1 MKIQIFSAS
10 ITPRLHYICN
20 YIFNQI
26 ADVEYELISDVSL
39 VNPDAKLINYST
51 LDLQCDLKIIPA
63 GLIHE
68 SGIQSHLFVPVKIE
82 ETIQIFHS
90 VNCPYGFDVFAAI
103 FFMLSRY
110 EEYHCKEKDTHQR
123 MKAESSLAYQN
134 GFLEVPVV
142 DIWVGNFL
150 KKLGIQIK
158 PQHQFKYLQTFDIDN
173 AYAYRY
179 KGLGRN
185 IGGLLSAFFKLE
197 WRYFWQRIMVLGD
210 FMKDPYDS
218 YGYQLKIVE
227 KTGVKPIWFLQI
239 GDYSKYDTN
248 IPVKSSGFL
257 HLISYFKKFGS
268 LGLHPSYASNSDV
281 TKLQKEHKRLSKI
294 NGVKITQSRQHYLVI
309 RWPATYRNLID
320 LGITDDY
327 TMGFSSHS
335 GFRAGTC
342 RPFLWYDLEAEES
355 TQLTVHPFFCMDG
368 TLREYMKLNPDEAIE
383 KIQLGMKITL
393 EYGGEYVSLWHNHSV
408 SDKNEWKGWRRV
420 FEAQYDFLKSINY
433 KTE

>member
-1 MKIQIFSAS
+1 MKIQIFSVS
-10 ITPRLHYICN
+10 ITPRLQYVCN
-20 YIFNQI
+20 YIFNHI
-26 ADVEYELISDVSL
+26 SDLGFELISDVSE
-39 VNPDAKLINYST
+39 VNPDLKLVNYSN
-51 LDLQCDLKIIPA
+51 LDLACTLKIIPA
-63 GLIHE
+63 GLLSERGVQPH
-68 SGIQSHLFVPVKIE
+68 QSVSFHQGTFPVLFYSA
-82 ETIQIFHS
+82 Q
-90 VNCPYGFDVFAAI
+90 CPHGFDVFAAV

-110 EEYHCKEKDTHQR
+110 EEYHCKEKDKHSR
-123 MKAESSLAYQN
+123 MKAEKSLAYEY
-134 GFLEVPVV
+134 GFLENPVV
-142 DIWVGNFL
+142 DIWVDHLLEKLSL
-150 KKLGIQIK
+150 KHNPNLK
-158 PQHQFKYLQTFDIDN
+158 FKFLQTYDIDN

-179 KGLGRN
+179 KGAGRN
-185 IGGLLSAFFKLE
+185 IGGLLSAFFKLQ
-197 WRYFWQRIMVLGD
+197 WKYFWQRIMVLGD

-227 KTGVKPIWFLQI
+227 KTGVKPLWFLQI

-257 HLISYFKKFGS
+257 NLISYFKKFGS
-268 LGLHPSYASNSDV
+268 LGLHPSYASNFDV

-294 NGVKITQSRQHYLVI
+294 NGIKITQSRQHYLVI
-309 RWPATYRNLID
+309 LWPSTYRNLID

-342 RPFLWYDLEAEES
+342 RPFLWYDLEAEEP

-368 TLREYMKLNPDEAIE
+368 TLREYMKLLPDEAIE
-383 KIQLGMKITL
+383 KIKLGMKKTM

-408 SDKNEWKGWRRV
+408 SDKNEWEGWRRV